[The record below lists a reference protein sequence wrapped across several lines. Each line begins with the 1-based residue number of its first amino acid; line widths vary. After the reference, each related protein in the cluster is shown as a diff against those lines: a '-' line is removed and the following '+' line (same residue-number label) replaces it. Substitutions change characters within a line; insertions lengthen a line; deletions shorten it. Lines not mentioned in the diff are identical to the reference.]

1 MFSDRLQADYETAFK
16 LAIENINDDTSL
28 LPATQLK
35 VIVNKSA
42 TLDAFRNIEM
52 GKSSVRK
59 DVQVTIIF
67 FESQMAR
74 YYSLRYI
81 SLVVVDGHK
90 HCQVHFS
97 DRISKLGIVFVAM
110 RQLKQFILCWLEFF
124 LQKYILYASLKF
136 RIQHHNFKQ
145 NGIFCGLGFLQ

>member
-1 MFSDRLQADYETAFK
+1 MRWLYFPVFKGAVFSDRLQADYETAFK

-59 DVQVTIIF
+59 DVQVAIIF
-67 FESQMAR
+67 FRES
-74 YYSLRYI
+74 YGVL
-81 SLVVVDGHK
+81 L
-90 HCQVHFS
+90 
-97 DRISKLGIVFVAM
+97 
-110 RQLKQFILCWLEFF
+110 QFTVYL
-124 LQKYILYASLKF
+124 S
-136 RIQHHNFKQ
+136 
-145 NGIFCGLGFLQ
+145 CGCRWS

>member
-59 DVQVTIIF
+59 DVQVAIIF
-67 FESQMAR
+67 FSRVIWRATTV
-74 YYSLRYI
+74 YGI
-81 SLVVVDGHK
+81 SL
-90 HCQVHFS
+90 
-97 DRISKLGIVFVAM
+97 L
-110 RQLKQFILCWLEFF
+110 WL
-124 LQKYILYASLKF
+124 
-136 RIQHHNFKQ
+136 
-145 NGIFCGLGFLQ
+145 

>member
-28 LPATQLK
+28 LPATELK

-59 DVQVTIIF
+59 DVCYNF
-67 FESQMAR
+67 FRESYGATTVCG
-74 YYSLRYI
+74 I
-81 SLVVVDGHK
+81 SL
-90 HCQVHFS
+90 
-97 DRISKLGIVFVAM
+97 L
-110 RQLKQFILCWLEFF
+110 WL
-124 LQKYILYASLKF
+124 
-136 RIQHHNFKQ
+136 
-145 NGIFCGLGFLQ
+145 

>member
-52 GKSSVRK
+52 GKSSVKKDCCYNFFRK
-59 DVQVTIIF
+59 
-67 FESQMAR
+67 SYGA
-74 YYSLRYI
+74 L
-81 SLVVVDGHK
+81 L
-90 HCQVHFS
+90 
-97 DRISKLGIVFVAM
+97 
-110 RQLKQFILCWLEFF
+110 QFTVYLSFGCKW
-124 LQKYILYASLKF
+124 S
-136 RIQHHNFKQ
+136 
-145 NGIFCGLGFLQ
+145 